1 MILKKKKK
9 KPNFPE
15 CCCMICTVGYV
26 YKNPRV
32 TLFRDLLYSAPAQL
46 FFDNRLINSLT
57 SKTGGFYVTF
67 VSVCLT

>member
-1 MILKKKKK
+1 
-9 KPNFPE
+9 
-15 CCCMICTVGYV
+15 MICTVGYV
-26 YKNPRV
+26 YNNPRV